1 MEKNKMDSFDKF
13 LSEDT
18 ISLVDYILKI
28 TDEKT
33 LKDEFIESILSID
46 IEEDSDVEAL
56 FSCYCSADSYG
67 YTNSLHVLKFGNP
80 LSCFLG
86 AFSF

>member
-33 LKDEFIESILSID
+33 LKDEFIESILSI
-46 IEEDSDVEAL
+46 
-56 FSCYCSADSYG
+56 
-67 YTNSLHVLKFGNP
+67 VLTTH
-80 LSCFLG
+80 LE
-86 AFSF
+86 